1 MFKAREAVGSY
12 ITRKKKTDSFW
23 KTRKVLFVK
32 ILTHLSPFAI
42 VFVLASELVVFEALE
57 DLGHPLGG
65 VGQHG
70 LQGHPGGESAVLGEG
85 EHSCGEDH
93 GDHLVIRRALA
104 ENFF

>member
-1 MFKAREAVGSY
+1 M
-12 ITRKKKTDSFW
+12 
-23 KTRKVLFVK
+23 FVK

-70 LQGHPGGESAVLGEG
+70 LQGHPGGEFAVLGEG

-93 GDHLVIRRALA
+93 GNNLVIRRALA
-104 ENFF
+104 EKNKNKKKDRSENVKKNHIPSGENVFIRINK